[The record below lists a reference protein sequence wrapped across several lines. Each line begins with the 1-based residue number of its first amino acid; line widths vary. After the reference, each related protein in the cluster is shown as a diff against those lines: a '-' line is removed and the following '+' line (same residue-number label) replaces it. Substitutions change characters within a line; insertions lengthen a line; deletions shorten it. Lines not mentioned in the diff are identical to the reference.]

1 MLSCPVPILGF
12 IQELRDLGDSLDLA
26 LICATQEH
34 GNRVFFLW
42 ITDVLW
48 RVSMVCGLYGGW
60 QQSLLALD
68 LGLGCLICFI
78 IQLSIGQ
85 KWLHQGIVWLLS
97 LVGVILD
104 TASRLLQLECFSPII
119 NGSEP
124 FIPAIGQMLLR
135 LFVVLIS
142 RATRRLTIDFF
153 GILGCVAQCFQLE
166 WWQLCV
172 FTSPFISCVNEMR
185 LVPVMLVLDGV

>member
-1 MLSCPVPILGF
+1 MLCRPVSVLGF
-12 IQELRDLGDSLDLA
+12 IQELRDLRDSLDLA
-26 LICATQEH
+26 LIGATQEH

-48 RVSMVCGLYGGW
+48 RVSMVSGLNGWW
-60 QQSLLALD
+60 QQSLLALY

-104 TASRLLQLECFSPII
+104 AASRLLQLKCFSSII
-119 NGSEP
+119 NGSKP
-124 FIPAIGQMLLR
+124 FIPAIG
-135 LFVVLIS
+135 
-142 RATRRLTIDFF
+142 
-153 GILGCVAQCFQLE
+153 
-166 WWQLCV
+166 
-172 FTSPFISCVNEMR
+172 
-185 LVPVMLVLDGV
+185 